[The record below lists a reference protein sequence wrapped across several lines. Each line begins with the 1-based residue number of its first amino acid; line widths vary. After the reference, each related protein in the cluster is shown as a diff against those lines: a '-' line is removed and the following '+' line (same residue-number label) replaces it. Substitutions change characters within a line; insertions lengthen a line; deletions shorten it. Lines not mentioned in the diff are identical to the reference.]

1 GQQISRSIRCTNLRR
16 PILPRFTGA
25 FRRVSGLRR
34 RPSSGPD
41 SYLLHRR
48 LRRPRPKILS
58 ATSKKTENQGFK
70 MDGLVV
76 AHILFWLRGSGKF
89 TLLGLSVS
97 YLSGT
102 ESSDGQFGKY
112 SQDDVD
118 ALRALADDSGVV
130 DFLFTNEWPVGVTN
144 RAAESDIPTEVRWGV
159 FYAREPYL
167 NVDSSHVT
175 RFLGLAQVGNK
186 NKQNSKTISIV
197 GDGLR
202 KEKTLWFLKKVTSL
216 ASFSNTSLS
225 FCWFNSISRDYAEPL
240 NKVATYTT
248 TVKEGSSGKPVV
260 VAAAPPRSK
269 DQERALKPVRKVRFV
284 LDNDEDLRDIC

>member
-1 GQQISRSIRCTNLRR
+1 M
-16 PILPRFTGA
+16 
-25 FRRVSGLRR
+25 V
-34 RPSSGPD
+34 D
-41 SYLLHRR
+41 
-48 LRRPRPKILS
+48 
-58 ATSKKTENQGFK
+58 
-70 MDGLVV
+70 
-76 AHILFWLRGSGKF
+76 
-89 TLLGLSVS
+89 
-97 YLSGT
+97 
-102 ESSDGQFGKY
+102 
-112 SQDDVD
+112 D
-118 ALRALADDSGVV
+118 ALRVTSLASFSNTSLSFCWFNSISRDYAEPLNKVATYTTTVKEGSSGKPVVVAAAPPRSKDQERALKPVRKV
-130 DFLFTNEWPVGVTN
+130 RLFTNEWPVGVTN
-144 RAAESDIPTEVRWGV
+144 RAAESDIPAEVSDSSCFIPLQVRWGV